1 MNPTFPI
8 DFPVLLPESVIQDL
22 QSRNLVLVENAR
34 LPDRIQV
41 NDYLRYFINRDQKLL
56 DRKCSILSIEDDRS
70 ACQVKYYKSPDDSK
84 SWRINL
90 ALGDRIQVYVPGEKP
105 AKPADITMP
114 LETQVRLLNNFAS
127 ARLKKKV
134 EISVDELTSLKF
146 GPTITY
152 IYIDIDSPRLTS
164 VKSVTAKIED
174 VLVEEG
180 CLVVYHAKAEKKYRI
195 YYTNPKYRFY
205 VDKSMT
211 L

>member
-1 MNPTFPI
+1 MSTFPI

-34 LPDRIQV
+34 LPDRIQP
-41 NDYLRYFINRDQKLL
+41 NDFLRYFINRDQKLL
-56 DRKCSILSIEDDRS
+56 DRKCTILSIEEDRT
-70 ACQVKYYKSPDDSK
+70 ACQVKYYKGDDTK
-84 SWRINL
+84 SWRLNL
-90 ALGDRIQVYVPGEKP
+90 ALGDRIQAFIQGEKP

-114 LETQVRLLNNFAS
+114 LETQARLLNTYAS

-134 EISVDELTSLKF
+134 EISVDELTNFIGS
-146 GPTITY
+146 PITY
-152 IYIDIDSPRLTS
+152 IYIDANLPRVSS

-174 VLVEEG
+174 VLMEEG
-180 CLVVYHAKAEKKYRI
+180 ALVLFHSKAEKKYRI
-195 YYTNPKYRFY
+195 FYTNPKYKFF

>member
-34 LPDRIQV
+34 LPDRVQP
-41 NDYLRYFINRDQKLL
+41 NDFLRYFINRDQKLL
-56 DRKCSILSIEDDRS
+56 DRKCTILSIEEDRT
-70 ACQVKYYKSPDDSK
+70 ACQVKYYKSPDDTK
-84 SWRINL
+84 SWRLNL
-90 ALGDRIQVYVPGEKP
+90 ALGDRVKAFIQGEKS
-105 AKPADITMP
+105 KPADITMP
-114 LETQVRLLNNFAS
+114 LETQTRLLNSFA
-127 ARLKKKV
+127 ATRLKKKV
-134 EISVDELTSLKF
+134 EISVDELTRLKF
-146 GPTITY
+146 GPNITY
-152 IYIDIDSPRLTS
+152 IYMDIDSPRLTS

-180 CLVVYHAKAEKKYRI
+180 ALVLFHSKADKKYRI
-195 YYTNPKYRFY
+195 YYTNPKYKFY

>member
-1 MNPTFPI
+1 MSTFPI

-34 LPDRIQV
+34 LPDRIQP
-41 NDYLRYFINRDQKLL
+41 NDFLRYFINRDQKLL
-56 DRKCSILSIEDDRS
+56 DRKCTILSIEEDRT

-84 SWRINL
+84 SWRLNL
-90 ALGDRIQVYVPGEKP
+90 ALGDRIQAFIQGEKKS
-105 AKPADITMP
+105 KPADITMP
-114 LETQVRLLNNFAS
+114 LETQTRLLNSFA
-127 ARLKKKV
+127 ATRLKKKV

-146 GPTITY
+146 GPNITY

-195 YYTNPKYRFY
+195 YYTNPKYKFF

>member
-34 LPDRIQV
+34 LPDHVQP
-41 NDYLRYFINRDQKLL
+41 NDFLRYFINRDQKLL
-56 DRKCSILSIEDDRS
+56 DRKCTILSIEEDRT
-70 ACQVKYYKSPDDSK
+70 ACQVKYYKGDDTK
-84 SWRINL
+84 SWRLNL
-90 ALGDRIQVYVPGEKP
+90 ALGDRIQAFIQGEKKS
-105 AKPADITMP
+105 KPADITMP
-114 LETQVRLLNNFAS
+114 LETQTRLLNSFA
-127 ARLKKKV
+127 ATRLKKKS

-146 GPTITY
+146 GPNITY
-152 IYIDIDSPRLTS
+152 IFVDIDSPRLTS

-195 YYTNPKYRFY
+195 FYTNPKYKFF

>member
-34 LPDRIQV
+34 LPDHVQP
-41 NDYLRYFINRDQKLL
+41 NDFLRYFINRDQKLI
-56 DRKCSILSIEDDRS
+56 DRKCTILSIEEDRT
-70 ACQVKYYKSPDDSK
+70 ACQVKYYKGDESK
-84 SWRINL
+84 SWRLNL
-90 ALGDRIQVYVPGEKP
+90 ALGDRIQAFIQGEKKS
-105 AKPADITMP
+105 KPADITMP
-114 LETQVRLLNNFAS
+114 LETQTRLLNSFA
-127 ARLKKKV
+127 ATRLKKKV

-146 GPTITY
+146 GSTITY

-195 YYTNPKYRFY
+195 YYTNPKYKFF

>member
-1 MNPTFPI
+1 MSTFPI

-22 QSRNLVLVENAR
+22 QSRNLVLVENAH

-56 DRKCSILSIEDDRS
+56 DRKCTILSIEEDRT

-84 SWRINL
+84 SWKINL

-105 AKPADITMP
+105 AKPAEISLP
-114 LETQVRLLNNFAS
+114 LETQARLLNTYAS

-134 EISVDELTSLKF
+134 EISVDELTNFIGS
-146 GPTITY
+146 PITY
-152 IYIDIDSPRLTS
+152 IYIDANLPRVSS

-174 VLVEEG
+174 VLIEEG
-180 CLVVYHAKAEKKYRI
+180 ALVLFHSKAEKKYRI
-195 YYTNPKYRFY
+195 FYTNPKYKFF

>member
-34 LPDRIQV
+34 LPDHVQP
-41 NDYLRYFINRDQKLL
+41 NDFLRYFINRDQKLL
-56 DRKCSILSIEDDRS
+56 DRKCTILSIEEDRT
-70 ACQVKYYKSPDDSK
+70 ACQVKYYKGDDTK
-84 SWRINL
+84 SWRLNL
-90 ALGDRIQVYVPGEKP
+90 ALGDRIQAFIQGEKKS
-105 AKPADITMP
+105 KPADITMP
-114 LETQVRLLNNFAS
+114 LETQTRLLNSFA
-127 ARLKKKV
+127 ATRLKKKS

-152 IYIDIDSPRLTS
+152 IYIDIDTPRVSS

-174 VLVEEG
+174 VLIEEG
-180 CLVVYHAKAEKKYRI
+180 ALVLFHAKAEKKYRI
-195 YYTNPKYRFY
+195 FYTNPKYKFF

>member
-34 LPDRIQV
+34 LPDHVQP
-41 NDYLRYFINRDQKLL
+41 NDFLRYFINRDQKLI
-56 DRKCSILSIEDDRS
+56 DRKCTILSIEEDRT
-70 ACQVKYYKSPDDSK
+70 ACQVKYYKGDESK
-84 SWRINL
+84 SWRLNL
-90 ALGDRIQVYVPGEKP
+90 ALGDRIQAFIQGEKKS
-105 AKPADITMP
+105 KPADITMP
-114 LETQVRLLNNFAS
+114 LETQTRLLNSFA
-127 ARLKKKV
+127 ATRLKKKV

-146 GPTITY
+146 GSTITY

-195 YYTNPKYRFY
+195 YYTNPKYKFFVY
-205 VDKSMT
+205 KTMT

>member
-1 MNPTFPI
+1 MSTFPI

-22 QSRNLVLVENAR
+22 QSRNLVLVENAH

-56 DRKCSILSIEDDRS
+56 DRKCTILSIEEDRT

-84 SWRINL
+84 SWKINL

-105 AKPADITMP
+105 AKPAEISLP

-134 EISVDELTSLKF
+134 EISVDELTNFIGS
-146 GPTITY
+146 PITY
-152 IYIDIDSPRLTS
+152 IYIDANLPRVSS

-174 VLVEEG
+174 VLMEEG
-180 CLVVYHAKAEKKYRI
+180 ALVLFHSKAEKKYRI
-195 YYTNPKYRFY
+195 FYTNPKYKFF

>member
-34 LPDRIQV
+34 LPDRIQP
-41 NDYLRYFINRDQKLL
+41 NDFLRYFINRDQKLL
-56 DRKCSILSIEDDRS
+56 DRKCTILSIEEDRT
-70 ACQVKYYKSPDDSK
+70 ACQVKYYKGDDTK
-84 SWRINL
+84 SWRLNL
-90 ALGDRIQVYVPGEKP
+90 ALGDRIQAFIQGEKS
-105 AKPADITMP
+105 KPADITMP
-114 LETQVRLLNNFAS
+114 LETQARLLNTYAS

-134 EISVDELTSLKF
+134 EISVDELTNFIGS
-146 GPTITY
+146 PITY
-152 IYIDIDSPRLTS
+152 IYIDANLPRVSS

-174 VLVEEG
+174 VLMEEG
-180 CLVVYHAKAEKKYRI
+180 ALVLFHSKAEKKYRI
-195 YYTNPKYRFY
+195 FYTNPKYKFF

>member
-22 QSRNLVLVENAR
+22 QSRNLVLVENAH

-56 DRKCSILSIEDDRS
+56 DRKCTILSIEDDRS

-84 SWRINL
+84 SWKINL

-105 AKPADITMP
+105 AKPAEITLP
-114 LETQVRLLNNFAS
+114 LETQVRLLNSFAAS
-127 ARLKKKV
+127 RLKKKS
-134 EISVDELTSLKF
+134 EISMDDLTSLKY
-146 GPTITY
+146 GPNITY
-152 IYIDIDSPRLTS
+152 IFVDIDSPRLTS
-164 VKSVTAKIED
+164 VKCVSAKIKE
-174 VLVEEG
+174 VLLEEG
-180 CLVVYHAKAEKKYRI
+180 ALVLFHARADKKYRI
-195 YYTNPKYRFY
+195 YYTNPKYKFY

>member
-1 MNPTFPI
+1 MSTFPI

-22 QSRNLVLVENAR
+22 QSRNLVLVENAH

-56 DRKCSILSIEDDRS
+56 DRKCTILSIEEDRT
-70 ACQVKYYKSPDDSK
+70 ACQVKYYKGDDTK
-84 SWRINL
+84 SWRLNL
-90 ALGDRIQVYVPGEKP
+90 ALGDRIQAFIQGEKKS
-105 AKPADITMP
+105 KPADITMP
-114 LETQVRLLNNFAS
+114 LETQTRLLNSFA
-127 ARLKKKV
+127 ATRLKKKV

-146 GPTITY
+146 GSTITY

-174 VLVEEG
+174 VLMEEG
-180 CLVVYHAKAEKKYRI
+180 ALVLFHSKAEKKYRI
-195 YYTNPKYRFY
+195 FYTNPKYKFF

>member
-22 QSRNLVLVENAR
+22 QSRNLVLVVNAH

-56 DRKCSILSIEDDRS
+56 DRKCTILSIEEDRT

-105 AKPADITMP
+105 AKPAEITLP
-114 LETQVRLLNNFAS
+114 LETQTRLLNSFA
-127 ARLKKKV
+127 ATRLKKKV

-180 CLVVYHAKAEKKYRI
+180 CLVVYHAKADKKYRI
-195 YYTNPKYRFY
+195 YYTNPKYKFF